1 MPDVVLLN
9 IHKLYRELLQ
19 IEINITIFDY
29 IHTCIHDFILS
40 QIYRITKKLISFS
53 EKRKRKEW
61 SNIISKY

>member
-29 IHTCIHDFILS
+29 IHTCIHDLILS
-40 QIYRITKKLISFS
+40 QIYRITKKLVSP
-53 EKRKRKEW
+53 RKE
-61 SNIISKY
+61 K

>member
-29 IHTCIHDFILS
+29 IHTCIHAYMTLFYLKF
-40 QIYRITKKLISFS
+40 TG
-53 EKRKRKEW
+53 
-61 SNIISKY
+61 